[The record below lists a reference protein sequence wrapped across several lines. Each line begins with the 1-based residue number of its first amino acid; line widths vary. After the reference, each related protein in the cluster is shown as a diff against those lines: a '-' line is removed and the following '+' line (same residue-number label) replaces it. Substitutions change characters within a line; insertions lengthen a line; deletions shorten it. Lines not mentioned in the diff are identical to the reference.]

1 MQHRAGCRSRFKSLL
16 LVSRHSAAA
25 CQFVCVQLLQMAGQE
40 WLVAG
45 GRNNNTCNTV
55 QAVVHVSKVCYL
67 SADTSAAACQFVC
80 VQLLQMAGQQWLVA
94 GGRNSNMYATPCR
107 LSFTFRKSVTRQQT
121 QAQQHVSLCAYNYYR
136 WQVNISWWLA
146 AGTVTHATRCRLSCT
161 FRKSVTRQ
169 QTQRSSMSVCVRTII
184 TDGRPRVA
192 GGWWQEQ

>member
-1 MQHRAGCRSRFKSLL
+1 MTFRKSIRYSSADTSAGAFQ
-16 LVSRHSAAA
+16 VE
-25 CQFVCVQLLQMAGQE
+25 CVQLLQMAGQQ

-45 GRNNNTCNTV
+45 GRNSNTCNTV
-55 QAVVHVSKVCYL
+55 LAVVHVSKVCYL

-136 WQVNISWWLA
+136 WQAKSGWWLV
-146 AGTVTHATRCRLSCT
+146 AGTVTYTQHRAGCRSH
-161 FRKSVTRQ
+161 FKSSLPVSRHK
-169 QTQRSSMSVCVRTII
+169 RSSMSVCVRTII
-184 TDGRPRVA
+184 TDGRSTLA
-192 GGWWQEQ
+192 GGWRQEQ